1 MNKCQRAAN
10 LTVVGPEND
19 AYLKRKKRVTRRH
32 VKVVSFTVHFTATR
46 LPSQFDSDFMFK
58 QSGLNLLPKQSGGAM
73 ASGGE
78 LVLAAAV
85 KTKTA
90 GGWLQ
95 EESHLNAS
103 T

>member
-1 MNKCQRAAN
+1 
-10 LTVVGPEND
+10 
-19 AYLKRKKRVTRRH
+19 
-32 VKVVSFTVHFTATR
+32 
-46 LPSQFDSDFMFK
+46 MFK